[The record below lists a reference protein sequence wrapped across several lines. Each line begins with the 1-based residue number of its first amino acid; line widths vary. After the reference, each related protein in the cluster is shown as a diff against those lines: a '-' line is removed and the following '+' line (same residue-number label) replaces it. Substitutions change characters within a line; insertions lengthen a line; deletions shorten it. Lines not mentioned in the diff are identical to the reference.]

1 MHLSVSSLTTWEV
14 WFIGKEKECDL
25 LQHEDLEELNQQIR
39 KKEMEELEKRKIVAE
54 EKHKQW
60 VQKKN

>member
-1 MHLSVSSLTTWEV
+1 MRITIDIPIKLPL
-14 WFIGKEKECDL
+14 FLFKKRKEREQKI
-25 LQHEDLEELNQQIR
+25 N
-39 KKEMEELEKRKIVAE
+39 KEMEELEKRKIVAE